1 MLDERDQ
8 LAGADIGRRPRH
20 GTIAVVVPL
29 LLLPTECPGNATPR
43 DLCRRSGRHH
53 GCAPAPDTAA
63 SQR

>member
-1 MLDERDQ
+1 
-8 LAGADIGRRPRH
+8 
-20 GTIAVVVPL
+20 VVVPL